1 MTREQDL
8 LRANNDLL
16 LRARAAEQKLEN
28 FIPEIR
34 DQKKAMDIASTL
46 LAYLGTLPIDPA
58 RGVAA
63 NQILV
68 EIEALVHTLT
78 QRFEKVIAIPEN
90 EEQAKAMALYG
101 YRFLKD
107 AGVITEEQCG
117 SIEDGG
123 KSLVVEGVAYPIDA
137 FRKAVEIMKG
147 MKAKVTGSN
156 DLKLTRK
163 ASDAPSNSHGGPCFF
178 VTWQL
183 EVGGITIMSDNQ
195 RSPWGDAKFRDMQGA
210 APPADLLLAYEAI
223 SDMLK
228 DREGTISS
236 LMSQVNDVTSQLDN
250 YEQTAAQLDADSDE
264 HEAEIRAAF
273 MAGWLTNAAPTT
285 DEREIEYQK
294 GCEEVDYNGFSDLGF
309 QIYVAKLAADNAE
322 VARENDD
329 MADEIHIVLQDV
341 GEGEHFVEIE
351 DRNGRSISIGER
363 RNRPDGYSAIVI
375 KNTDIARAVMSRRI
389 DTQDEVLVDLTTD
402 AIIKPEPVFNFSG
415 GVSKWGEGTI
425 IARDTL
431 PEGTTIASGIIGPTH
446 LNFGG
451 IQIELKTG
459 NIKLPDDI
467 TINEASRT
475 IWDGIRAHILHDMQP
490 PVLYRHHKRS
500 GRYELLGLAEAQI
513 AKPHRVYDELMNQ
526 RADSRLL
533 TEGDTM
539 TVYRAQDGG
548 KLYIR
553 FPDEFSDG
561 RFSRVH
567 E

>member
-8 LRANNDLL
+8 LRSNNDLL

-107 AGVITEEQCG
+107 MGIITEEQCG
-117 SIEDGG
+117 SIEYSQ
-123 KSLVVEGVAYPIDA
+123 KSIIVDGVAYNIED
-137 FRKAVEIMKG
+137 FHKAVEIMKG
-147 MKAKVTGSN
+147 
-156 DLKLTRK
+156 
-163 ASDAPSNSHGGPCFF
+163 
-178 VTWQL
+178 
-183 EVGGITIMSDNQ
+183 
-195 RSPWGDAKFRDMQGA
+195 
-210 APPADLLLAYEAI
+210 
-223 SDMLK
+223 
-228 DREGTISS
+228 
-236 LMSQVNDVTSQLDN
+236 
-250 YEQTAAQLDADSDE
+250 LDADSDE
-264 HEAEIRAAF
+264 QEAEIRAAF
-273 MAGWLTNAAPTT
+273 MAGWMTNAAPTA
-285 DEREIEYQK
+285 DEKEIEYHK
-294 GCEEVDYNGFSDLGF
+294 GCEEVDYNAFHDLGF
-309 QIYVAKLAADNAE
+309 QIYINKLAIDQAQIAK
-322 VARENDD
+322 ENDD
-329 MADEIHIVLQDV
+329 MADEIHIVLQEDV
-341 GEGEHFVEIE
+341 DHERFIEIE

-363 RNRPDGYSAIVI
+363 RTRPDGYSAIVI
-375 KNTDIARAVMSRRI
+375 KNTDIARAVMSKRI

-402 AIIKPEPVFNFSG
+402 TIIRPEPAFNFDSVSMG
-415 GVSKWGEGTI
+415 GVGMNLITASQG
-425 IARDTL
+425 L
-431 PEGTTIASGIIGPTH
+431 PAGTTIASGIIGPTH

-490 PVLYRHHKRS
+490 PVLYRHGKRG

-539 TVYRAQDGG
+539 TVYKAQDGG

-553 FPDEFSDG
+553 FPDEFNDG
-561 RFSRVH
+561 RFGRV